1 MHSQGAWQKL
11 QMTRHASTAAP
22 RPLQLFRA
30 ADGGSRC
37 DHMVCW
43 VVQVAAA
50 LQHSNSAAAGVR
62 NSRPQHSG
70 LLLLLVLGGEAS
82 CTSLTLSAGR

>member
-1 MHSQGAWQKL
+1 
-11 QMTRHASTAAP
+11 
-22 RPLQLFRA
+22 
-30 ADGGSRC
+30 
-37 DHMVCW
+37 MVCW